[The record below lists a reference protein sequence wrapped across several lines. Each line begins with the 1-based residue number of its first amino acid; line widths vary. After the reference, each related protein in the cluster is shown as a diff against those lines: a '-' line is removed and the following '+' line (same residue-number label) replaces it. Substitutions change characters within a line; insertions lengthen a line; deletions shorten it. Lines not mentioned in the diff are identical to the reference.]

1 MFFEININILAVV
14 HSKTTM
20 MQYIGTSA
28 EQNSKI
34 LQNSKT
40 SAEQTSKIVQN
51 SKSSAAKNS
60 NEKRERERERE
71 RICHIGFCHSRPSE
85 PLGLGVQLVMLVSSC
100 ELCFCFYSNTQ

>member
-14 HSKTTM
+14 HSKTAM

-40 SAEQTSKIVQN
+40 SAR
-51 SKSSAAKNS
+51 KNS
-60 NEKRERERERE
+60 NDAEQQPLRRTKQQ
-71 RICHIGFCHSRPSE
+71 ICTE
-85 PLGLGVQLVMLVSSC
+85 QQ
-100 ELCFCFYSNTQ
+100 N